1 MDCVACGSDNQD
13 DSQFCRRCGTSLST
27 TQVTNP
33 APQELESTI
42 VAEDEPTTIS
52 DDAMIE
58 TTAVTEDEP
67 VAIADDAMVV
77 FQSQWSYMLY
87 TIPWLILLG
96 FSLTLDAISFGLLP
110 VVVAIYIIGSRYMS
124 FRRTAY
130 ILTGE
135 HFIIFRGSFM
145 GRNRIDFPLSN
156 ISEVL
161 IQPGIFGQTLGYTS
175 VRMLLADQRVM
186 VLEYVPLTSP
196 LLQHPSIRKDLD
208 S

>member
-1 MDCVACGSDNQD
+1 MDCVTCGSDNQG
-13 DSQFCRRCGTSLST
+13 DSLFCRHCGASLST
-27 TQVTNP
+27 AQITNS
-33 APQELESTI
+33 APQEAEVVI
-42 VAEDEPTTIS
+42 RAEDEPVTITQE
-52 DDAMIE
+52 AEVVIG
-58 TTAVTEDEP
+58 AEDEP
-67 VAIADDAMVV
+67 VTITDDAMVV

-96 FSLTLDAISFGLLP
+96 FSLTMDAVTFGLLP

-196 LLQHPSIRKDLD
+196 LLEHPSIRKDLD

>member
-13 DSQFCRRCGTSLST
+13 DSQFCRRCGASLNT

-42 VAEDEPTTIS
+42 VAEDEPTTIP

-58 TTAVTEDEP
+58 TTTVADAPVTIP
-67 VAIADDAMVV
+67 DDAIVV
-77 FQSQWSYMLY
+77 LQSQWSYMLY
-87 TIPWLILLG
+87 TIPWLVLLG
-96 FSLTLDAISFGLLP
+96 FSLTFDAITFGILP

-130 ILTGE
+130 ILTDE
-135 HFIIFRGSFM
+135 HLIIFRGSFM
-145 GRNRIDFPLSN
+145 GRNRTDFPLSD
-156 ISEVL
+156 ISDVL
-161 IQPGIFGQTLGYTS
+161 IQPGIFGRSLGYTS
-175 VRMLLADQRVM
+175 VRMLLADQRVF

-196 LLQHPSIRKDLD
+196 LLEHPRIRMNLD